1 MKKCS
6 MNHATMNTRANVNAN
21 RHTNMTTTRTKTH
34 TTMKNPITTNRSTS
48 RIINRPFDRLNV
60 GEEITNVGKVEPL
73 FVERYEPNPYYGKNY
88 LEPSETWVKIVR
100 ELGGR
105 KIILLEM
112 GCCGCDSWKP
122 VDDPETMTDSFDDAR
137 MVKQSRLKF
146 VNCDGCMIFES
157 ELEDV
162 EEMHFKKI
170 GKVMRND
177 LYEIKVKTRDD
188 GMYWMFRLIVSS
200 RTYND

>member
-1 MKKCS
+1 MKKQTMNAMTHAAQS
-6 MNHATMNTRANVNAN
+6 TRTNNSAHANTNATNSANNHA
-21 RHTNMTTTRTKTH
+21 HTNVKR
-34 TTMKNPITTNRSTS
+34 NTNR
-48 RIINRPFDRLNV
+48 IVNRPFDRLNV

-73 FVERYEPNPYYGKNY
+73 FVERFDPSPYYGGDY

-112 GCCGCDSWKP
+112 GCCGCDGWKS
-122 VDDPETMTDSFDDAR
+122 VDDPETMADSFGNAR
-137 MVKQSRLKF
+137 MLKQSRLRF
-146 VNCDGCMIFES
+146 VDCDGCMIFES
-157 ELEDV
+157 ELEDI
-162 EEMHFKKI
+162 EEVYLKKT
-170 GKVMRND
+170 GKAMRND
-177 LYEIKVKTRDD
+177 LYELKVKTRDD